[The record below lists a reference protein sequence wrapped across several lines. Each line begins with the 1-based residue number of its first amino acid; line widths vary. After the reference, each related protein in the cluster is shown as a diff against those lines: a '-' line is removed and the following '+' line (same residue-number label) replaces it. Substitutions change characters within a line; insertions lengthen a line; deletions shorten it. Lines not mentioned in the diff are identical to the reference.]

1 MQPQQTTFF
10 VFPRV
15 PVQQW
20 NEEEEEE
27 HENKEEK
34 LEEEEEEE
42 GEEHE
47 NKEEKIINIKNQE
60 TTVNTTFLVWT
71 NIVQGPVVNVQT
83 VQTVQTRTSILDPT
97 RQAARPLSDHVVS
110 RHLPISRSIVLPPLL
125 PV

>member
-20 NEEEEEE
+20 NEEEEEEEE

-71 NIVQGPVVNVQT
+71 NKYKDQ
-83 VQTVQTRTSILDPT
+83 
-97 RQAARPLSDHVVS
+97 
-110 RHLPISRSIVLPPLL
+110 
-125 PV
+125 